1 MNSLR
6 IPLEMLTRKQQNTID
21 GIKVKLTLISL
32 GLRPGVLHFV
42 LKNKSKPYNICIK
55 GKELNTFL
63 TYIYHLS
70 KKLIQEFWHI
80 FPA

>member
-1 MNSLR
+1 MSSLR

-42 LKNKSKPYNICIK
+42 LKNSNYSAYQKQ
-55 GKELNTFL
+55 
-63 TYIYHLS
+63 
-70 KKLIQEFWHI
+70 LIDIDFYVI
-80 FPA
+80 GTSDY